1 MANDLVPFAP
11 SPKLGDLENFAD
23 CFKAAKSLQKGDD
36 AGVNTIL
43 KRAAE
48 LGLSGIQV
56 EMLIVEIHARTGN
69 SKKMLKKAFEL
80 FVKIVAEEKAEA
92 KKNAAADAADQWRKM
107 RDEERERLWK
117 SCRHIAEHPDLLEA
131 MEERLVGRRALAGF
145 PGVP

>member
-23 CFKAAKSLQKGDD
+23 CLKAAKSLQKGDD

-56 EMLIVEIHARTGN
+56 EMLIVEIHART
-69 SKKMLKKAFEL
+69 
-80 FVKIVAEEKAEA
+80 
-92 KKNAAADAADQWRKM
+92 R
-107 RDEERERLWK
+107 
-117 SCRHIAEHPDLLEA
+117 
-131 MEERLVGRRALAGF
+131 
-145 PGVP
+145 